1 MFVIFKLMGREL
13 KDPDFTPIVDKA
25 ITLFAVYT
33 GATLTFFVKGF
44 LFSEKNFN
52 DFDSLSEWIENW
64 QLYATIAVAALL
76 LRYIIGSAAHLRHTY
91 IPKTI
96 KKTAKDGTVTEEKR
110 YVSAE
115 ISSIFFDFM
124 YLFVFGLLAIFI
136 TISTDNISDLMHA
149 SLYLL
154 IAGSVWSLFGLG
166 RPGHERQIAQAWLE
180 IDAVQIVLTIVIIFL
195 PDMVPGVTEVFQ
207 AVLLCILF
215 LGALFVD
222 IKIVTDMVSG
232 EPSEDS

>member
-1 MFVIFKLMGREL
+1 MFEIFKVMGREL
-13 KDPDFTPIVDKA
+13 KEPDFTPIVDKA

-52 DFDSLSEWIENW
+52 DFNSLSDWIENW
-64 QLYATIAVAALL
+64 HLYATIAVAALL

-96 KKTAKDGTVTEEKR
+96 KETAEDGTITERKGP
-110 YVSAE
+110 YSKD
-115 ISSIFFDFM
+115 ISSLFFDLL

-154 IAGSVWSLFGLG
+154 VAGAVWSVFGLG
-166 RPGHERQIAQAWLE
+166 RPGQGWIARAWLE
-180 IDAVQIVLTIVIIFL
+180 IDAVQIVLTLGIIFL
-195 PDMVPGVTEVFQ
+195 PDVVPGVTEVFQ
-207 AVLLCILF
+207 AVLLSALF
-215 LGALFVD
+215 LVALFID
-222 IKIVTDMVSG
+222 IKIVTAMVS
-232 EPSEDS
+232 EKPPKDA